1 MSQMTT
7 RHSISLLM
15 LSAVLCVGPAYA
27 QSNPDA
33 AGSDAPLPKQYRI
46 LPVPRGPLEA
56 NQKHSLVGHTVKDKQ
71 GNKFGTLDNV
81 IVDTG
86 TGKIEAGVIKYMTTN
101 KTIALIPVSWRDFK
115 IDQKTGEIRL
125 LKTSEELLPT
135 ATSRNFKDM
144 SPDVQ
149 ALVKDMQEEIA
160 QSPQQEMKIEVTMK
174 DKEFTVEGYS
184 LPGSLT
190 AIVLRNQD
198 NVTHGFSSNLFKEVE
213 VTKEGEAEEVRTKK
227 GTKSFHVEPGKT
239 VTLYFTK
246 GHGAARQTI
255 QYPFWCDIHDNMKN
269 EFLVVETT
277 GEIGGG

>member
-1 MSQMTT
+1 MSQITT
-7 RHSISLLM
+7 RHSISLLT

-27 QSNPDA
+27 QGNPDA
-33 AGSDAPLPKQYRI
+33 AGSEAPLPKQYRI

-81 IVDTG
+81 IMDTG
-86 TGKIEAGVIKYMTTN
+86 TGKIEAGVIKYMTPN
-101 KTIALIPVSWRDFK
+101 KTIALIPVSWRDLK
-115 IDQKTGEIRL
+115 IDPKSGEVRVMR
-125 LKTSEELLPT
+125 TSEELLPA
-135 ATSRNFKDM
+135 ATTRNFKDM

-160 QSPQQEMKIEVTMK
+160 QSPPHEMKIEVTMK
-174 DKEFTVEGYS
+174 DKEFNVEGYS

-198 NVTHGFSSNLFKEVE
+198 NVTHGFSSNLFKEVK
-213 VTKEGEAEEVRTKK
+213 VTKEGEAEEVMTKK
-227 GTKSFHVEPGKT
+227 GTQSFHVEPGKT